1 MTTTIGTHID
11 RERTRRVIEKH
22 LGPGDHPGG
31 TPQSTHGRGSRNA
44 STRDIK
50 STTED
55 KGGLTIRTQTGER
68 PERGFAVAISGR
80 GKEVGKLELSRDVYG
95 LYLREN
101 FDILQSK
108 GFFLG
113 MWIDVD
119 NELTALD
126 VVKVMDAD
134 QYVEAFDAAAKFGK
148 NRGERAIYDL
158 LNETEIKLTDEAIAA
173 YREGL
178 T

>member
-1 MTTTIGTHID
+1 MTVRLSDKID

-22 LGPGDHPGG
+22 LGPGDHPSG
-31 TPQSTHGRGSRNA
+31 TPQTTHGRGARKA
-44 STRDIK
+44 SSKDIK
-50 STTED
+50 STTER

-68 PERGFAVAISGR
+68 PDRGFAVAISGR
-80 GKEVGKLELSRDVYG
+80 GKEFGKLKLARDVYG

-101 FDILQSK
+101 YDTLSPK

-113 MWIDVD
+113 TWKD
-119 NELTALD
+119 ESSGSTWLD
-126 VVKVMDAD
+126 VVKVMDSKE
-134 QYVEAFDAAAKFGK
+134 YVKAFDEAVKLGK
-148 NRGERAIYDL
+148 SSGELAIYDL
-158 LNETEIKLTDEAIAA
+158 LNDTEIRLTNKAVAA